1 MILRRI
7 TIFVWALSMLMCVE
21 RISAQSGNAGSVE
34 GTVKD
39 PSGAAVGRAVGGIQ
53 LAVRQR
59 TGGRSG
65 AGLCDG
71 ADV

>member
-39 PSGAAVGRAVGGIQ
+39 PSGAAVGRGWDS
-53 LAVRQR
+53 
-59 TGGRSG
+59 TGGTT
-65 AGLCDG
+65 
-71 ADV
+71 ADWWPERCRIMRRR